1 MAGCVVTLTLWCDVQ
16 AVALPGV
23 GVQVYRR
30 IALGVLASQAFAGKL
45 VEFNE
50 QRRLSRKRGV
60 SEGLPVLGSAMCKV
74 TSGLKDAVDPATEL
88 VKREILLRRKVF
100 EAQIWFLMAADLRQV
115 FPTLQDAFKIVLAND
130 TLGEA
135 KMKPEYLE
143 TRPLVLDLLLNGNM
157 ATVIHEQERSAVYNM
172 LAEANKVLEYRTVS
186 QTNIEAV
193 TNLVGQ
199 RRSNQAEW
207 FLLVSVVGAVSSLSL
222 ASLVMAF
229 KGSSGRLLVLHS
241 PKVME
246 VLRVTNCLSLV
257 TLSKAVEEVE
267 RGQDQWKFVDGFGTP
282 ATNALTQLVS
292 ANWRSMPHANPCIS
306 RVWAAS
312 LLQQSAGDWTVQ
324 EAKCRWVVVMTT
336 LVYSHPLSAGP

>member
-1 MAGCVVTLTLWCDVQ
+1 
-16 AVALPGV
+16 
-23 GVQVYRR
+23 VYRR
-30 IALGVLASQAFAGKL
+30 IALGVLASQLFAEKLLAFSK
-45 VEFNE
+45 
-50 QRRLSRKRGV
+50 QRRV
-60 SEGLPVLGSAMCKV
+60 SEGLPVLGSAMCKT
-74 TSGLKDAVDPATEL
+74 TSGLKDAVEPATDL
-88 VKREILLRRKVF
+88 VKREIFLRRKVF
-100 EAQIWFLMAADLRQV
+100 EAQIWFLMAADLRRA
-115 FPTLQDAFKIVLAND
+115 FPSLQDAFSTVLATD
-130 TLGEA
+130 TLRPAG
-135 KMKPEYLE
+135 MNPLYLE

-229 KGSSGRLLVLHS
+229 QGSSGRLLVLHS

-246 VLRVTNCLSLV
+246 MLRVTNCLSLV
-257 TLSKAVEEVE
+257 TLSKKVEKKE
-267 RGQDQWKFVDGFGTP
+267 RHKDQWKLVDGFGTA
-282 ATNALTQLVS
+282 ATNALTEIVS
-292 ANWRSMPHANPCIS
+292 SEWRSMPHVNPTVS

-312 LLQQSAGDWTVQ
+312 LLRQTAGDWTVQ
-324 EAKCRWVVVMTT
+324 EAKCRWVHMCRVIAIVVP
-336 LVYSHPLSAGP
+336 VPGVPYV